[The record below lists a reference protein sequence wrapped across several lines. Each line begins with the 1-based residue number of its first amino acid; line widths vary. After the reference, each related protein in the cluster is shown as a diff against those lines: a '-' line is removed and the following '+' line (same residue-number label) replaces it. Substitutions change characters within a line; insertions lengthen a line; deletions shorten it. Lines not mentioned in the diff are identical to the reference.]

1 MKKYIVT
8 FLMIVLLTS
17 LCGCN
22 ISGQLKEQEESR
34 PVYVTQPTIAIPE
47 STKGS
52 KFNGVWRCDPKGSFE
67 GAEITLIITYDGN
80 KLFFDRVSK
89 DSKGTEFEHKQ
100 YRAAYKHGDFVNV
113 PEIHGKCELADN
125 CLYEVFAESG
135 QANKFVKVEEDKI
148 RKEESKEES

>member
-1 MKKYIVT
+1 MKRCMATILLV
-8 FLMIVLLTS
+8 VLLIA
-17 LCGCN
+17 LCGCSLSN
-22 ISGQLKEQEESR
+22 KPENQEESK
-34 PVYVTQPTIAIPE
+34 PVYVTKPTIAIPE

-52 KFNGVWRCDPKGSFE
+52 KFNGTWCCDPKGSFE
-67 GAEITLIITYDGN
+67 GTEIILTITYDGN

-89 DSKGTEFEHKQ
+89 DSRGTELEHKQ

-135 QANKFVKVEEDKI
+135 QANKFVKVEDDKI
-148 RKEESKEES
+148 RKEVSKEVS